1 MLSYREAL
9 SPQVA
14 SAMAQLIN
22 PGRGY
27 IGCAEVI
34 AVLLDAAGA
43 RLTELASLPLGAR
56 GQKLVALRYFIA
68 NGETWLRHFA
78 WERAAARAAPD
89 GEQRLRALRERI
101 RFLRAG
107 EPRDVLRAG
116 EPRDVLRAGEPRD
129 ASHIGLSA
137 AQELCERIESEP
149 LTELAASLEHAVDN
163 AQGLGLLLGLDA
175 SAEARARL
183 AARLAREAGTL
194 CSSAPQAADL
204 IYLASYELSRLPAT
218 TCGGADLAYLIVADK
233 GEMGVRAV
241 REAVALG
248 ATPVVLF
255 SQQDDQGA
263 LQVRLA
269 QKAGGFGIAL
279 EGGFRE
285 SYANYAQIARKVQA
299 AYLARFG
306 ERAEAELARSAL
318 YPGYGPLAE
327 NTAAIEH
334 FRKSGIVFV
343 GPMQDVVERAGDK
356 RKFRLLSQSID
367 PAAVVPGIVIDEN
380 EHEAIVT
387 RVREAH
393 ARGAFRFPGRLKAA
407 NGGGGRGQVVVLE
420 ESGVEAAVH
429 KVLGEIAANGWDAGV
444 MFEQN
449 IPETIHLEVQVVR
462 DRFGNTR
469 HFGMRDCSEQ
479 RASQKIQE
487 EAPPALLRFYPDLAE
502 RICTLAVRIAD
513 EVGYVGACTVEL
525 MFKDGHFYLLEMNT
539 RIQVEH
545 PVTEAAHRL
554 RTPEGL
560 APLNLVALQLQ
571 IARGQP
577 IQFAQADI
585 VCTHVAREFR
595 INAESWRP
603 DLKDSRDGKPGLF
616 LPNAGAFSVIEVPE
630 AERVREVLENAGVT
644 GITDLTVRFD
654 CGFEPGDKLVNKDP
668 TFGKLIVA
676 LTTDAAHEADRFE
689 LLRRAAIEVL
699 NRMRIEGRQVLP
711 TGQVIAKSHFAT
723 NLLDHVRILQSSC
736 MRQHAR
742 ERTLARH
749 VNWVV
754 DALRKS

>member
-1 MLSYREAL
+1 
-9 SPQVA
+9 
-14 SAMAQLIN
+14 MAQLVN

-27 IGCAEVI
+27 VGCAEVI
-34 AVLLDAAGA
+34 ATLLGAAGA
-43 RLTELASLPLGAR
+43 QLSELASLPLGSR
-56 GQKLVALRYFIA
+56 GQKLIALRYFIA

-78 WERAAARAAPD
+78 WARAASKAAVD
-89 GEQRLRALRERI
+89 GERRLTALRERLEE
-101 RFLRAG
+101 RRADLLG
-107 EPRDVLRAG
+107 ADRQPST
-116 EPRDVLRAGEPRD
+116 P
-129 ASHIGLSA
+129 A
-137 AQELCERIESEP
+137 ALELCTRLESAP
-149 LTELAASLEHAVDN
+149 LTDLAASLQDAAEHSE
-163 AQGLGLLLGLDA
+163 GLALLLVLDA
-175 SAEARARL
+175 SEALRAALRARL
-183 AARLAREAGTL
+183 TREAATL
-194 CSSAPQAADL
+194 CSAAPEAADL

-218 TCGGADLAYLIVADK
+218 TCGGADLAYVIVADK

-241 REAVALG
+241 RECIALG

-255 SQQDDQGA
+255 SQQDDHGA
-263 LQVRLA
+263 LQLRLA

-285 SYANYAQIARKVQA
+285 SYANYAQIARKVLA
-299 AYLARFG
+299 AYQARFG
-306 ERAEAELARSAL
+306 EHAQAELARSAL

-367 PAAVVPGIVIDEN
+367 PGAVVPGIVIDE
-380 EHEAIVT
+380 HAREAIVA
-387 RVREAH
+387 RIREAH

-420 ESGVEAAVH
+420 ASAVEAAVQ
-429 KVLGEIAANGWDAGV
+429 KVLGEISANGWEPGV

-449 IPETIHLEVQVVR
+449 IPETIHLEVQVLR

-487 EAPPALLRFYPDLAE
+487 EAPPALLRFYPGLAE
-502 RICTLAVRIAD
+502 RICALAVSIAD

-554 RTPEGL
+554 HTPAGL
-560 APLNLVALQLQ
+560 APLNLVQLQLQ
-571 IARGQP
+571 IARGLP
-577 IQFAQADI
+577 ISFAQEDI

-603 DLKDSRDGKPGLF
+603 DLKDSRDGKLGLF
-616 LPNAGAFSVIEVPE
+616 VPNAGAFSVIDVPD
-630 AERVREVLENAGVT
+630 AQRVREALDSAGVT
-644 GITDLTVRFD
+644 GISDLTVRFD
-654 CGFEPGDKLVNKDP
+654 CGFEAYDKLVNKDP

-676 LTTDAAHEADRFE
+676 VATDAAHEAERFE

-699 NRMRIEGRQVLP
+699 TRMRIEGRQVLP
-711 TGQVIAKSHFAT
+711 TGQIIPRSHFAT

-736 MRQHAR
+736 MREHAR
-742 ERTLARH
+742 ERARARH

>member
-1 MLSYREAL
+1 MLPYREAL

-14 SAMAQLIN
+14 TAMAQLVN

-27 IGCAEVI
+27 VGCAEVI
-34 AVLLDAAGA
+34 AVLLEAPGA
-43 RLTELASLPLGAR
+43 KLTELASLPLGPH
-56 GQKLVALRYFIA
+56 GQRLVALRYFIA

-78 WERAAARAAPD
+78 WDRAAAKAVPD
-89 GEQRLRALRERI
+89 GEKRIRALWDDI
-101 RFLRAG
+101 
-107 EPRDVLRAG
+107 
-116 EPRDVLRAGEPRD
+116 D
-129 ASHIGLSA
+129 ASRRALSEA
-137 AQELCERIESEP
+137 PDLYARTESSA
-149 LTELAASLEHAVDN
+149 LTHLASSLEAAPSD
-163 AQGLGLLLGLDA
+163 AKGLALLLALDA
-175 SAEARARL
+175 SPEARAQLR
-183 AARLAREAGTL
+183 ARLLREAAVL
-194 CSSAPQAADL
+194 CLEAPRAADL
-204 IYLASYELSRLPAT
+204 IYLASYELSRFPAS
-218 TCGGADLAYLIVADK
+218 TCGGAELAYVIVADK

-241 REAVALG
+241 RESIALG
-248 ATPVVLF
+248 AKPVVLY
-255 SQQDDQGA
+255 SQQDDHGA
-263 LQVRLA
+263 LQLRIA
-269 QKAGGFGIAL
+269 QKAGGFGIPL

-285 SYANYAQIARKVQA
+285 SYANCVQIARKIHA
-299 AYLARFG
+299 AYRTRFG
-306 ERAEAELARSAL
+306 AHAEAELARSAL

-327 NTAAIEH
+327 STAAIEH

-367 PAAVVPGIVIDEN
+367 AGAVVPGIVIDDDARAAIVARV
-380 EHEAIVT
+380 HEAHEEG
-387 RVREAH
+387 R
-393 ARGAFRFPGRLKAA
+393 FSFPGRLKAA

-420 ESGVEAAVH
+420 RAGVDAAVQ
-429 KVLGEIAANGWDAGV
+429 KVLGEITANGWGAGV

-449 IPETIHLEVQVVR
+449 IPETIHLEVQIVR
-462 DRFGNTR
+462 DRFGGTR

-487 EAPPALLRFYPDLAE
+487 EAPPALLRRYPGLTQ
-502 RICTLAVRIAD
+502 RICALAMRIAD

-545 PVTEAAHRL
+545 PVTEAAHRI
-554 RTPEGL
+554 RTAEGL
-560 APLNLVALQLQ
+560 LPLNLVALQLS
-571 IARGQP
+571 IARGLP
-577 IQFAQADI
+577 VPFAQEDI

-603 DLKDSRDGKPGLF
+603 ELKDSRDGKLGLF
-616 LPNAGAFSVIEVPE
+616 VPNAGVFSVIEVPD
-630 AERVREVLENAGVT
+630 AERVRAALDSAGVT

-654 CGFEPGDKLVNKDP
+654 CGFEAGDKLVNKDP

-676 LTTDAAHEADRFE
+676 VAADAAHEADSYE

-699 NRMRIEGRQVLP
+699 TRMRIEGRQVLP
-711 TGQVIAKSHFAT
+711 TGQIIPKSHFAT

-736 MRQHAR
+736 MREHAQSH
-742 ERTLARH
+742 APGRH